1 MASALCYVRAAPIM
15 AAPTEPVV
23 QPAPIITR
31 PSLAQLLTLAWPV
44 IISRSAQVVV
54 GFTDAVM
61 CARLGE
67 SALAATTAGATNTFN
82 ILVLPMGMAF
92 IVSSFA
98 SQLSGGNDHSGARR
112 YAWYG
117 LGLAVFAGVLCAGA
131 VPLVDAAVGLLS
143 YEDDVKAMMI
153 SYLQIRL
160 AGGAFVIG
168 LEALGNYYGGL
179 GNTRL
184 PMYAQLLA
192 MGLNVVLNWLL
203 IFGNFGFPAMGVAG
217 AALASAI
224 APAVAFFA
232 LFACFHYGVG
242 QPVKPKR
249 GEKLALKLDEFLR
262 MVRFGLPVGL
272 NWFVE
277 FAAFSFFMNIVLAGL
292 GTTVVAAMMSVL
304 QLNSLSFMPAF
315 AIASAGSIFVGQAI
329 GAKALDDVPRTV
341 GLTLKT
347 TAAWQGFVGLW
358 YLAFPAVLMS
368 AFVKDPEQGKQL
380 LAIGGPLLML
390 SAAWQLFDATAMTYS
405 EALRA
410 AGDTTF
416 TLWARAGIAWL
427 VFAPG
432 AWISVRVLHLG
443 DMAAAAWMVLYL
455 AMLALLMWRRFQG
468 GRWRSVDLTG
478 QHPGMH

>member
-1 MASALCYVRAAPIM
+1 MNAPASPAN
-15 AAPTEPVV
+15 
-23 QPAPIITR
+23 APIITR
-31 PSLAQLLTLAWPV
+31 PNLAQLLTLAWPV
-44 IISRSAQVVV
+44 IISRSSQVVV

-117 LGLAVFAGVLCAGA
+117 LGLAVFAGILCVGA
-131 VPLVDAAVGLLS
+131 VPLVTSAVNMLG
-143 YEDDVKAMMI
+143 YENDVKAMMA
-153 SYLQIRL
+153 SYLRIRL
-160 AGGAFVIG
+160 IGGAFVIG

-184 PMYAQLLA
+184 PMFAQLLA
-192 MGLNVVLNWLL
+192 MVLNVVLNWLL
-203 IFGNFGFPAMGVAG
+203 IFGNFGFPAMGVDG

-224 APAVAFFA
+224 APAIAFSA
-232 LFACFHYGVG
+232 LFACFHFGVG

-341 GLTLKT
+341 HLTLKT

-368 AFVKDPEQGKQL
+368 AFVKDAEQGRQL

-390 SAAWQLFDATAMTYS
+390 SAAWQLFDAAAMTYS

-432 AWISVRVLHLG
+432 AWISVSVLHLG

-455 AMLALLMWRRFQG
+455 AMLALLMWRRFHG

-478 QHPGMH
+478 QQPGMH